1 MDHTHLSANLSTKDV
16 AGSEA
21 GTLTGE
27 TIGALLDLL
36 PRLGRALKSHM
47 GGSLT
52 PQQMHLLLA
61 VCDLSRLHEEGAQP
75 GELSRRC
82 LLSSPAITAAVDDLV
97 EQGLCVRT
105 HSEKDR
111 RKVLVR
117 LTPQGQLALGEARA
131 AATSALAGL
140 LVGWDEA
147 RMREFLAMLRELD
160 QSVAATLDPVHG

>member
-1 MDHTHLSANLSTKDV
+1 MDDTHLATNPTNTSVTGL
-16 AGSEA
+16 EA

-97 EQGLCVRT
+97 EHGLC
-105 HSEKDR
+105 
-111 RKVLVR
+111 
-117 LTPQGQLALGEARA
+117 A
-131 AATSALAGL
+131 
-140 LVGWDEA
+140 
-147 RMREFLAMLRELD
+147 
-160 QSVAATLDPVHG
+160 